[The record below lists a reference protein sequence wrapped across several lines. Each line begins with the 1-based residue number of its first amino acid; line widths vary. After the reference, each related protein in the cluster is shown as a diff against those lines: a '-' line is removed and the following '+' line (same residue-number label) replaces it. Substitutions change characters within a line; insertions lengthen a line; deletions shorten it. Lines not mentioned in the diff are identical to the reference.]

1 MTRIAA
7 PTVRYTVRS
16 CVLGLCA
23 LALAGCVTAPADTPP
38 SAATTPTTASV
49 AAPDHAGSSTV
60 VGASAASASAA
71 SASTASASAP
81 ATKAEESRLHQVV
94 HRDPATLQALAPVE
108 VEGLIGPPSFVRHD
122 GGAIIWQYNAEQCVM
137 DLFWYRTEAGLS
149 LVYLEARGVSDAF
162 SAELDACLGRLLAQ
176 QAALTQS

>member
-1 MTRIAA
+1 MSPIVV
-7 PTVRYTVRS
+7 PTVGTAIRS
-16 CVLGLCA
+16 SVFGLYV
-23 LALAGCVTAPADTPP
+23 LALAGCVTAPSDTPP
-38 SAATTPTTASV
+38 PVAATPTTASPV
-49 AAPDHAGSSTV
+49 APDGATPSTARTV
-60 VGASAASASAA
+60 GTTGASTTAAS
-71 SASTASASAP
+71 TSAP
-81 ATKAEESRLHQVV
+81 ATKAEGSGLQPVV

-137 DLFWYRTEAGLS
+137 DLFWYRTESGLS
-149 LVYLEARGVSDAF
+149 LVYLEARGVSEAF